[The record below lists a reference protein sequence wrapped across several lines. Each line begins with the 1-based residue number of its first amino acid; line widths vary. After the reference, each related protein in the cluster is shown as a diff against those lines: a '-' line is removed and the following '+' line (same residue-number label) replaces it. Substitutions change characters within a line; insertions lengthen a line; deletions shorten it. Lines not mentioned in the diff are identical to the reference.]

1 MKYKK
6 LTGIVLKKQNYKE
19 ADQIL
24 TLWTK
29 DAGKVR
35 VLAKSIRLPKSKLAY
50 AVADL
55 CLVEIDV
62 VGGDLPVLIGA
73 KPIKQFVSMR
83 ESLDKMAIGF
93 YASELMLKITAD
105 EHPNFRVFTL
115 FLDFLSSLDAL
126 AYNPNDYQLLD
137 KFSLDLLDVLGFK
150 FPDDKQ
156 PDHRTINKFIEYILE
171 RNLKSE
177 SLLISLNN

>member
-1 MKYKK
+1 MRYKK
-6 LTGIVLKKQNYKE
+6 LTGIILKKQNYKE

-62 VGGDLPVLIGA
+62 VGGNLPVLISA
-73 KPIKQFVSMR
+73 KPIKQFLNMR
-83 ESLDKMAIGF
+83 EDLKKTAVGF
-93 YASELMLKITAD
+93 YAAELMLKITAD
-105 EHPNFRVFTL
+105 EHPNHIAFSL
-115 FLDFLSSLDAL
+115 LADFLSGLDDL
-126 AYNPNDYQLLD
+126 TQSSNDYLLLD
-137 KFSLDLLDVLGFK
+137 KFSLDLLDTLGFK

-156 PDHRTINKFIEYILE
+156 PDHHTINKFIEYILE